1 MPDNCEG
8 FYQILLLFKVLV
20 FVQKRLLLK
29 WCVCQNTKYEALFI
43 CDECLSDYQESL
55 NDLRFFDTVKKRLIQ
70 YFIPKSDSSKENGL
84 YEVLRGN
91 NHHCYFRTSIYFS

>member
-1 MPDNCEG
+1 MQRN
-8 FYQILLLFKVLV
+8 
-20 FVQKRLLLK
+20 
-29 WCVCQNTKYEALFI
+29 EALFI

-55 NDLRFFDTVKKRLIQ
+55 NDPRCFHTVKKRLIQ